1 MVFVLRKEIKKK
13 YGSRRGKS
21 PKTAF
26 LLILSILAVVLV
38 SGCIANFPG
47 VQRAGITNP
56 TVVSETQDL
65 VLKAEAVPLEVR
77 SGKRLEM
84 FFEIDAL
91 KDLKE
96 VSFNI
101 TDACLFS
108 GDYAGVFEKQDM
120 KENKSRDFK
129 ASLTAGGVDFITDCR
144 IRFKTNYSASLVA
157 VQDIIVLSESEFLT
171 EQRTGK
177 ISERTAQF
185 ASTSNPLQI
194 SISFSSPQP
203 FEDKT
208 DEFMYIE
215 YFNAGSGNLEKLG
228 KDSVQFSAPG
238 NVKMSCDDYR
248 SEGGKNILNRDLFF
262 TNNRAKKSTCKL
274 TTQAQEPVDSKTLQL
289 TANYLYAIDNF
300 IDVKIR
306 QK

>member
-1 MVFVLRKEIKKK
+1 MKKDNMEKKCGSRKEKTQ
-13 YGSRRGKS
+13 
-21 PKTAF
+21 KTAF
-26 LLILSILAVVLV
+26 LLILSILAVVAV

-47 VQRAGITNP
+47 VQQAGITNP

-77 SGKRLEM
+77 SGKRLDLY
-84 FFEIDAL
+84 FEIDAL
-91 KDLKE
+91 KDLKD

-120 KENKSRDFK
+120 KENRSRDFK
-129 ASLTAGGVDFITDCR
+129 LSLTAGDVDFDTDCR

-248 SEGGKNILNRDLFF
+248 SEGGKNILNRDLVF
-262 TNNRAKKSTCKL
+262 TGGRAKKSACKL
-274 TTQAQEPVDSKTLQL
+274 ATQAHEPADSKTMQL
-289 TANYLYAIDNF
+289 TANYLYAIDNS
-300 IDVKIR
+300 INVKI
-306 QK
+306 KPK